1 MKQYQ
6 QPIIR
11 VCLLREVDV
20 VRTSNPETTR
30 DYFDDEW
37 EGIK

>member
-6 QPIIR
+6 QPIMR
-11 VCLLREVDV
+11 LYLWREIDA
-20 VRTSNPETTR
+20 VRTSNPEVTG

-37 EGIK
+37 EGVE